1 MALATFQISDDLNI
15 DGAIVN
21 LAGATSGQTLV
32 YSASGTVFN
41 PTTITPVGTVIMY
54 VGSTAPSGWLVCD
67 GTVHNTS
74 SYPTLGA
81 LLVSKY
87 GGNGTTTFGVPNFNG
102 RVPVAMNAATTTPP
116 TTLASATNTYNHS
129 HTAVYGTDGTAVSL
143 DHTHNTAQGASHYH
157 DTTADKGNHTHGPTS
172 YGGST
177 HTHSLAYKTG
187 NVSQATG
194 YGDDGHQHQYAN
206 SFSNHA
212 HNSANQSAN
221 HTHGGTYDTSM
232 SHVHQHNSVTLN
244 TNAQSTSISSH
255 GHGTLPA
262 MRFLF
267 VIKT

>member
-21 LAGATSGQTLV
+21 LAGATSEQTLV

-41 PTTITPVGTVIMY
+41 PTTINPVGTVIMY

-67 GTVHNTS
+67 GGGVLATSALGLLLGTRYNT
-74 SYPTLGA
+74 
-81 LLVSKY
+81 
-87 GGNGTTTFGVPNFNG
+87 GGEFAGFVRLPDFTG
-102 RVPVAMNAATTTPP
+102 RVPVAMNSATTTPP
-116 TTLASATNTYNHS
+116 RTLASATNTYNHS

-157 DTTADKGNHTHGPTS
+157 DTTADKGTHTHGPTS

-177 HTHSLAYKTG
+177 HTHKISYKSG

-212 HNSANQSAN
+212 HNSADQSAN

-232 SHVHQHNSVTLN
+232 SHTHTHNSVTLN

>member
-67 GTVHNTS
+67 GTVYNTS

-129 HTAVYGTDGTAVSL
+129 HTAVYGTDGAAVSL

-157 DTTADKGNHTHGPTS
+157 DTTADKGTHTHGPTS

-194 YGDDGHQHQYAN
+194 YGDDGHQHQYAY